1 MRDTQRE
8 RQRNRQREK
17 QAPCREGARC
27 GTLSWD
33 PRITPWTDGGGKPR
47 SHLGCPE
54 VHIKNKLQHSTN
66 RSMDKE
72 GVVYIHTQIY
82 ANGILLCHENECD
95 LAIQNNMDGPR
106 QCNASQNKST
116 RGREILYDLTHIW
129 NLRNKTSK
137 GKRRRR
143 PRNRL

>member
-1 MRDTQRE
+1 MGLYPGTPGSRPGLMAVV
-8 RQRNRQREK
+8 NR
-17 QAPCREGARC
+17 GATWAALRF
-27 GTLSWD
+27 
-33 PRITPWTDGGGKPR
+33 IF
-47 SHLGCPE
+47 
-54 VHIKNKLQHSTN
+54 KNKLQHSTN